1 MVAETKP
8 ARVTV
13 DLGSRELLR
22 RLKHAAVEN
31 DMSLRDVVVEA
42 VSFWLDHQD
51 EVEDTLARE
60 KIARVESESSSEP
73 VAHTEVRS
81 RAGLS

>member
-1 MVAETKP
+1 
-8 ARVTV
+8 
-13 DLGSRELLR
+13 
-22 RLKHAAVEN
+22 
-31 DMSLRDVVVEA
+31 
-42 VSFWLDHQD
+42 
-51 EVEDTLARE
+51 VEDTLARE